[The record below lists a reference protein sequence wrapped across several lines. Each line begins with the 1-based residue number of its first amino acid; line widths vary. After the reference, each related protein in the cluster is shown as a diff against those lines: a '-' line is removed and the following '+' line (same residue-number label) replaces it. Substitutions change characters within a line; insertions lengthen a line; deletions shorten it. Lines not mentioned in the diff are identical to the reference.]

1 MEEVAELEWGRAQD
15 VFAKFRIGRTALE
28 RLAREGKIKSV
39 SIKLKPGSRRFTR
52 IFSFQS
58 IRELLAGA
66 NL

>member
-1 MEEVAELEWGRAQD
+1 VNEPADAEWGRAQD

-39 SIKLKPGSRRFTR
+39 TIKLKPGSRRFTR

>member
-1 MEEVAELEWGRAQD
+1 MNESENAEWGRAQD

-28 RLAREGKIKSV
+28 RLAREGKIKSAT
-39 SIKLKPGSRRFTR
+39 IKLKPGSRRFTR

-58 IRELLAGA
+58 IRELLATA

>member
-1 MEEVAELEWGRAQD
+1 MNEAQDVEWGRAQD

-58 IRELLAGA
+58 IRELLATA